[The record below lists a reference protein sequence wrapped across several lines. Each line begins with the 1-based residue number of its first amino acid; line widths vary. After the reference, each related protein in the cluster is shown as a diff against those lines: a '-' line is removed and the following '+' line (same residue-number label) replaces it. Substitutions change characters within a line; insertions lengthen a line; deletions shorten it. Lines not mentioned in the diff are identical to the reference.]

1 MSTVIADSSSY
12 LEFVH
17 RYIQRFAP
25 MPEEHFRMLSPYIE
39 VRSVKKKEIILKQ
52 GEVDN
57 YLNLVVKGIVRK
69 YLVSGKKEKTVQ
81 LATEGHLIQSEISFH
96 RRVPSDVELEALE
109 PTVLVSMHYENI
121 LLALKTIPGGEEIAR
136 GIISYMFIKKD
147 QRSYMRLKLPV
158 RQRFLQYLQQHPHML
173 QRVPQKILA
182 SYLDIK
188 PETFSRLKHL
198 VGKGEASEKKVT
210 DESL

>member
-25 MPEEHFRMLSPYIE
+25 MQDEHFRMLSPYIE

-198 VGKGEASEKKVT
+198 VGKGEGSEKKVT